1 MLNKVTAPTAEIA
14 FIDLQAQRRR
24 LGSRID
30 DAIGRVLGH
39 GQFILGREVETAE
52 AELGAFCGA
61 PNVVSCAN
69 GTDALLLV
77 LMAKGVGPGDA
88 VICPA
93 FTFAAP
99 AEVIALRGASIVFAD
114 IVEATFNLDPESLK
128 KAIAVAKANGLRPRA
143 AIAVDLYGQPADY
156 DAIEPILRDEGMF
169 LVGDTAQGF
178 GATYMGRK
186 TGTFGLATSTSFFP
200 AKPLGCYGD
209 GGAIF
214 TADAELDAVLRS
226 IRMHGQ
232 GTDRYEH
239 ARIGFNSR
247 LDALQ
252 AAILVEKLA
261 IFGEEIEARN
271 RVAERYANGLRDV
284 VGVPEVA
291 DGCVSVWAQYTI
303 RVTGR
308 NRDVFRAAL
317 SAEGIPTAVHY
328 PRALHRQTA
337 FKDQL
342 TAEPALRVAEAVAED
357 VVSLPMHAYLDE
369 ETQDRIIDGVRRAA
383 RN

>member
-1 MLNKVTAPTAEIA
+1 MLNKVATAKAEIA

-30 DAIGRVLGH
+30 DAINRVLGH

-52 AELGAFCGA
+52 AELAAFCGA
-61 PNVVSCAN
+61 PYAVACAN

-77 LMAKGVGPGDA
+77 LMAKGIGPGDA

-99 AEVIALRGASIVFAD
+99 AEVIALRGATIVFAD
-114 IVEATFNLDPESLK
+114 VAEDTFNLDAESLNQ
-128 KAIAVAKANGLRPRA
+128 AIAVAKANGLRPRA

-169 LVGDTAQGF
+169 LLGDAAQGF
-178 GATYMGRK
+178 GATYRGRK
-186 TGTFGLATSTSFFP
+186 TGNFGLATGTSFFP

-214 TADAELDAVLRS
+214 TADPELDAVLRS

-239 ARIGFNSR
+239 ARVGLNSR

-261 IFGEEIEARN
+261 IFADEIDARN
-271 RVAERYANGLRDV
+271 RVAARYGAGLADV
-284 VGVPEVA
+284 VAVPAVA
-291 DGCVSVWAQYTI
+291 EGNVSVWAQYTI
-303 RVTGR
+303 RITGR
-308 NRDVFRAAL
+308 NRDAFRAAL
-317 SAEGIPTAVHY
+317 AAEGIPTAVHY

-337 FKDQL
+337 FRDQL
-342 TAEPALRVAEAVAED
+342 TAAPSLPVAEAVAED
-357 VVSLPMHAYLDE
+357 VVSLPMHAYLDD
-369 ETQDRIIDGVRRAA
+369 ETQDRIIDGVRRAI
-383 RN
+383 RG